1 MTPAAKKSLVAR
13 TLKGDVLEALGN
25 ATAVAVDLLEGV
37 NATLAAGRVPA
48 TSIPG
53 ITAPIVTRDLITSA
67 SALGDDV
74 LQTLLNATAV
84 ADQLLGAVIPVLV
97 AHSDTGLNGTYFR

>member
-13 TLKGDVLEALGN
+13 TLKGDVLETLGN
-25 ATAVAVDLLEGV
+25 ATAVAVDLLEVLLPALIARTNIRGV

-48 TSIPG
+48 ASIPG

-67 SALGDDV
+67 SALGGDV

-84 ADQLLGAVIPVLV
+84 AEQLFGTVIS
-97 AHSDTGLNGTYFR
+97 A